1 MIVMKFGGSSLAD
14 SEKIKNV
21 SEIIKSNLTNK
32 PIAVFSA
39 IGKTTDALLIA
50 GNNALL
56 GEVNIELIRKTH
68 SDVISELSLAPD
80 LVDDLLAELE
90 DLIKEISRVKE
101 LTLKEKD
108 YLVSFGER
116 MSVRVVSAYL
126 NSIDVPAKFFDG
138 WDAGF
143 ITDSNSTNALVLD
156 ESYERI
162 FSNFSHLMKKYEF
175 TPIVTGFIG
184 KDVEGHITT
193 FGRGGSDLTASIIG
207 AALMVDEVQ
216 FWKDVAGILT
226 ADPKLVGSAKLISK
240 ISFDEASEMA
250 YFGAKIMHPRS
261 IVPAMR
267 KNIPVRVKNFFN
279 VEGEGTLIMQKR
291 EYGNELV
298 KAISLKKD
306 ITLVD
311 IVSTRMLNQIG
322 FTSKVFG
329 VFEEEGLS
337 IDMISTS
344 EVSISLTLDNGK
356 NLGMLLEKLKRLA
369 KVHITKGNA
378 IISLICNIEKSSE
391 ILAMVFAELRN
402 KDINVKMISQGASK
416 VNIGLVVDNL
426 QAEEIVK
433 VLHDLFYGG
442 IK

>member
-1 MIVMKFGGSSLAD
+1 
-14 SEKIKNV
+14 
-21 SEIIKSNLTNK
+21 
-32 PIAVFSA
+32 
-39 IGKTTDALLIA
+39 
-50 GNNALL
+50 
-56 GEVNIELIRKTH
+56 
-68 SDVISELSLAPD
+68 
-80 LVDDLLAELE
+80 
-90 DLIKEISRVKE
+90 
-101 LTLKEKD
+101 
-108 YLVSFGER
+108 
-116 MSVRVVSAYL
+116 
-126 NSIDVPAKFFDG
+126 
-138 WDAGF
+138 
-143 ITDSNSTNALVLD
+143 
-156 ESYERI
+156 
-162 FSNFSHLMKKYEF
+162 
-175 TPIVTGFIG
+175 
-184 KDVEGHITT
+184 
-193 FGRGGSDLTASIIG
+193 
-207 AALMVDEVQ
+207 
-216 FWKDVAGILT
+216 
-226 ADPKLVGSAKLISK
+226 
-240 ISFDEASEMA
+240 MA